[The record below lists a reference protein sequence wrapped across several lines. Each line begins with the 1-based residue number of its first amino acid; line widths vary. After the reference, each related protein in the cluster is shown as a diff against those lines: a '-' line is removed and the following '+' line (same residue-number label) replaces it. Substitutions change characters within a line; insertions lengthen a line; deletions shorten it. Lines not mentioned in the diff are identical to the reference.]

1 MSWTIHDD
9 LRLSIRI
16 GLTKGLALLRG
27 KRRVL
32 SPEERDRVAAVIA
45 EHLSRAN
52 WRIEPGPPLTG
63 HGGNYD
69 FRPHPPANE
78 AGGG

>member
-16 GLTKGLALLRG
+16 GLTRGLALIRG
-27 KRRVL
+27 KRRML
-32 SPEERDRVAAVIA
+32 SPEERERVAAVIA
-45 EHLSRAN
+45 EHLRRAN
-52 WRIEPGPPLTG
+52 WRIEPGPPLAG

-69 FRPHPPANE
+69 FRPRPPDE
-78 AGGG
+78 AGDG